1 MGNSNRDCPFLKQT
15 EIQTGICGGAIVMR
29 VYFTIFISILL
40 AAISCIFLSGCNN
53 TNNVKN
59 DSVRYAKSDSEIVS
73 INIHETG
80 GEDGR
85 NIEWKVYSQND
96 SFFLSYSDNNKT
108 YGEPFQ
114 GIFEITE
121 QEYQTIMSLDYQKY
135 IDEYDES
142 FSENITDAVYFQ
154 SNITHENGDTEA
166 TNAIM
171 TEATIK
177 LQELLNEYKNDNH
190 Q

>member
-1 MGNSNRDCPFLKQT
+1 
-15 EIQTGICGGAIVMR
+15 MR

-59 DSVRYAKSDSEIVS
+59 DSVRSAKSDSEIVS

-96 SFFLSYSDNNKT
+96 SFFCHI
-108 YGEPFQ
+108 Q
-114 GIFEITE
+114 IITKH
-121 QEYQTIMSLDYQKY
+121 TVNRFKVFLK
-135 IDEYDES
+135 
-142 FSENITDAVYFQ
+142 
-154 SNITHENGDTEA
+154 
-166 TNAIM
+166 
-171 TEATIK
+171 
-177 LQELLNEYKNDNH
+177 
-190 Q
+190 

>member
-1 MGNSNRDCPFLKQT
+1 
-15 EIQTGICGGAIVMR
+15 MR

>member
-1 MGNSNRDCPFLKQT
+1 
-15 EIQTGICGGAIVMR
+15 MR
-29 VYFTIFISILL
+29 MRFSITISILL
-40 AAISCIFLSGCNN
+40 AFISCIILSGCTN
-53 TNNVKN
+53 TTNDNVKN
-59 DSVRYAKSDSEIVS
+59 DSVSSVKSDSEIVS

-108 YGEPFQ
+108 YGEPTQ
-114 GIFEITE
+114 CIFEITE
-121 QEYQTIMSLDYQKY
+121 QEYRRIMSLDYQKY

-142 FSENITDAVYFQ
+142 FWENVADAVYFQ
-154 SNITHENGDTEA
+154 STITYKNGDMET

-177 LQELLNEYKNDNH
+177 LQELSNEYKNSKH

>member
-1 MGNSNRDCPFLKQT
+1 
-15 EIQTGICGGAIVMR
+15 MR
-29 VYFTIFISILL
+29 EHFSMFISILL
-40 AAISCIFLSGCNN
+40 SVISCIILSGCAN
-53 TNNVKN
+53 TNNDNYKN
-59 DSVRYAKSDSEIVS
+59 DSVRSVKSDIEIVS

-85 NIEWKVYSQND
+85 NIEWNVYSQND
-96 SFFLSYSDNNKT
+96 SFFLSYSDNKKT
-108 YGEPFQ
+108 YGEPAQ

-135 IDEYDES
+135 IDEYDEN
-142 FSENITDAVYFQ
+142 FWKNVADAVYFQ
-154 SNITHENGDTEA
+154 STITYKNGNAEA

-177 LQELLNEYKNDNH
+177 LQELLNEYKNSKH